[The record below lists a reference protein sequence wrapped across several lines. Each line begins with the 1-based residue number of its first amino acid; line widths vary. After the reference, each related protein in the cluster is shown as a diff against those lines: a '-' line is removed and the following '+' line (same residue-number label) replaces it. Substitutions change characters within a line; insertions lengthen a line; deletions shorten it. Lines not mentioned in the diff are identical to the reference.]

1 MSFFISMLYIQ
12 GVSSVKKDDIP
23 FFSTQKPT
31 QSTTEPQT
39 LISKTMKSTLQPLRT
54 SGMFSGASDCAVF
67 LTALIMNMKSTKDKT
82 HLLTPLT
89 D

>member
-31 QSTTEPQT
+31 QSTTEPDF
-39 LISKTMKSTLQPLRT
+39 LL
-54 SGMFSGASDCAVF
+54 FSILNTCFDPSF
-67 LTALIMNMKSTKDKT
+67 FT
-82 HLLTPLT
+82 
-89 D
+89 

>member
-31 QSTTEPQT
+31 QSTTEPNLERNSQT
-39 LISKTMKSTLQPLRT
+39 LSL
-54 SGMFSGASDCAVF
+54 
-67 LTALIMNMKSTKDKT
+67 
-82 HLLTPLT
+82 HY
-89 D
+89 

>member
-31 QSTTEPQT
+31 QSTTEP
-39 LISKTMKSTLQPLRT
+39 
-54 SGMFSGASDCAVF
+54 F
-67 LTALIMNMKSTKDKT
+67 LTGFTVFKL
-82 HLLTPLT
+82 
-89 D
+89 